1 VDISESKKTRGL
13 ICFALAIATVAV
25 YWRVGGFDFVN
36 FDDPDYVTEN
46 PMVQRG
52 LSVRGVIWAFT
63 HFYASNWHP
72 LTWISHML
80 DCQLFGLHAGGP
92 HLVNVALHAANAVL
106 LFLLLQQLTGAQWRS
121 AMVAALFAL
130 HPLHVESVAWIA
142 ERKDVLSTFFGLLS
156 LLAYGGYVAQ
166 SKIPKPETLNS
177 KPGLWYVSS
186 AGFFTLSLLAKPMLV
201 TLPFLMLLLD
211 FWPLQR
217 LENTG
222 VRAFTSPQFR
232 KLALEKWPWFVLA
245 AASCVI
251 TFFAQKAGGA
261 VRSTEYFPLTSR
273 VTNATVA
280 YFDYVLKAFWPVRLA
295 VIYPLVHEQPLWRL
309 VIAAVFL
316 LGVSFATLLAI
327 RRRPF
332 FFVGWFWFL
341 GTLVPVI
348 GLVQVGNQAM
358 ADRYSYIPLTGL
370 FIVVVW
376 GASEVLNRSKAAKIL
391 GSAAAC
397 GALVVLAI
405 LTVSQLEYW
414 RNGFELFT
422 HTLAVTSNNAV
433 ANNNLGTALVAL
445 GRDDEG
451 LAHYAEAV
459 RIDPDNASYQ
469 NNLATALARAGQPA
483 AAIEHYQ
490 ASIRDDPE
498 FAKAYSNLGSLLL
511 DEHHVDAAITN
522 LNVAVQIDPYNGKAR
537 NNLANALAVAGRLDE
552 ALPQYSEAVRL
563 DPTNATV
570 RLNAGLALAKAGR
583 AKDAT
588 VQFEEAVRLNP
599 AAAEA
604 RYELGRQFFL
614 AGQFQAASE
623 QLGEAV
629 KLKSN
634 YAAAGF
640 YLSAAQAEMGR
651 LDEAVATGTQ
661 ALESAQRTGQANLAA
676 KIQRALELYKS
687 RQSLGK
693 KGKNGD

>member
-1 VDISESKKTRGL
+1 GIV
-13 ICFALAIATVAV
+13 
-25 YWRVGGFDFVN
+25 
-36 FDDPDYVTEN
+36 
-46 PMVQRG
+46 
-52 LSVRGVIWAFT
+52 WAFT
-63 HFYASNWHP
+63 HFHAGNWHP

-121 AMVAALFAL
+121 AMVAGLFAL

-142 ERKDVLSTFFGLLS
+142 ERKDVLSTFFGLAS
-156 LLAYGGYVAQ
+156 LLAYAGYVAQ
-166 SKIPKPETLNS
+166 SKNPKPEIRNS
-177 KPGLWYVSS
+177 KPGLWYASS

-217 LENTG
+217 VENTG
-222 VRAFTSPQFR
+222 LRAFISPQFR
-232 KLALEKWPWFVLA
+232 KLALEKWSWFVLA
-245 AASCVI
+245 VISCVI

-261 VRSTEYFPLTSR
+261 VRSTEYFSVTGR
-273 VTNATVA
+273 VINATIA

-295 VIYPLVHEQPLWRL
+295 VFYPLVHEQPVGRL
-309 VIAAVFL
+309 VIAAAFL
-316 LGVSFATLLAI
+316 LGVSFAALLAI

-376 GASEVLNRSKAAKIL
+376 GTSEMLGRGKAARIL
-391 GSAAAC
+391 GSAAAA
-397 GALVVLAI
+397 ALMVVLAI
-405 LTVSQLEYW
+405 LTVSQLQYW
-414 RNGFELFT
+414 RNGFALFT
-422 HTLAVTSNNAV
+422 RTLAVTRNNAV

-498 FAKAYSNLGSLLL
+498 FAKAYSNLGSLFL
-511 DEHHVDAAITN
+511 DQHHIEAAITN
-522 LNVAVQIDPYNGKAR
+522 LNVAVRIDPDNGKAR
-537 NNLANALAVAGRLDE
+537 NNLANALAVAGRMDE
-552 ALPQYSEAVRL
+552 ALRQYSEAVRL

-583 AKDAT
+583 AKDAA
-588 VQFEEAVRLNP
+588 VQFEEAVRLDP
-599 AAAEA
+599 SAAEA

-623 QLGEAV
+623 QLREAV

-640 YLSAAQAEMGR
+640 YLSAAQAEMDR
-651 LDEAVATGTQ
+651 FDEAVATATR

-687 RQSLGK
+687 RQSSGQPGTNGK
-693 KGKNGD
+693 